1 MNLRGSAWHILR
13 QAAGAGGK
21 SSLHSR
27 PGTLNVRPGGQ
38 CVNMV
43 FPHIVDLAC
52 LALALGVFTGHN
64 AYMAHALKA
73 DPLRTI
79 QGVSDIA
86 RREWV
91 ASVMREK
98 NGILAVQ
105 TLRNSTM
112 VASFMASTATLL
124 AMGVLTLTGQAE
136 NLGRTWHALNTLGS
150 TDQGMLVFKI
160 LMILLDLFI
169 AFLCFTSSIRLY
181 NHVGFMISTCSEAVQ
196 EDVKVCFVTAHLNNA
211 ARQFHFGMRVF
222 YFMVPLVFWVFGSEF
237 LLLGTAIM
245 TAIVHLLD
253 RTPRVHCT
261 FTPLKRG

>member
-1 MNLRGSAWHILR
+1 MTQR
-13 QAAGAGGK
+13 
-21 SSLHSR
+21 
-27 PGTLNVRPGGQ
+27 VRRE
-38 CVNMV
+38 
-43 FPHIVDLAC
+43 
-52 LALALGVFTGHN
+52 
-64 AYMAHALKA
+64 
-73 DPLRTI
+73 PLYAI

-124 AMGVLTLTGQAE
+124 ALGVLSLTGQAE
-136 NLGRTWHALNTLGS
+136 NLGRTWHALNMLGS
-150 TDQGMLVFKI
+150 TDQSMLVFKI
-160 LMILLDLFI
+160 LTILLDLFI

-181 NHVGFMISTCSEAVQ
+181 NHVGFMISTCTEAVQ

-211 ARQFHFGMRVF
+211 ARQFHLGMRVF

-253 RTPRVHCT
+253 RTPRIHCT
-261 FTPLKRG
+261 FMPKKR